1 MIDNITIYYNTKK
14 NADLKKAIDQLMEV
28 KHSPYYKRGSQSE
41 VLKMIVMPALEE
53 ELKKYGIV
61 DS

>member
-1 MIDNITIYYNTKK
+1 MLLYNTKK
-14 NADLKKAIDQLMEV
+14 NADLKKAIDQLMQV
-28 KHSPYYKRGSQSE
+28 KHSPYYKRGSRSE

-53 ELKKYGIV
+53 ELKKSGIV